1 MSTSDVTGLGAA
13 GLGWTVEAQL
23 TGGAALEDHRALA
36 IFAGLADRSPLGLPA
51 PVAVHARTEVRLQ
64 QAALLAL
71 DDYRD
76 YGPADVP

>member
-1 MSTSDVTGLGAA
+1 MSTSGVTGLGAA

-23 TGGAALEDHRALA
+23 TGGAALEDHR
-36 IFAGLADRSPLGLPA
+36 RSRSSPA
-51 PVAVHARTEVRLQ
+51 WRTARRSDSRHRMRVDSRTAERLQ
-64 QAALLAL
+64 QAALEAL